1 EHVDVPADVPARLVT
16 ALASGKYDALS
27 GRFLTIADDLER
39 LRHSA
44 GRIDHEQ
51 LFALRVNRLPM
62 PDSASVASRSITN
75 DASGP
80 CGKTL
85 RLECMLPLTIEE
97 AFTAWI
103 DPDAIAQWFVY
114 GADVRWVV
122 KPDIDPQPGGGFHF
136 HVAGAGGAF
145 EFAGHYREITK
156 YSRLEFTWRWRSLPI
171 LDGPGDTTVVVEF
184 EQGEG

>member
-1 EHVDVPADVPARLVT
+1 
-16 ALASGKYDALS
+16 DA
-27 GRFLTIADDLER
+27 T
-39 LRHSA
+39 
-44 GRIDHEQ
+44 
-51 LFALRVNRLPM
+51 
-62 PDSASVASRSITN
+62 
-75 DASGP
+75 GP

-156 YSRLEFTWRWRSLPI
+156 YSRLEFTWRWQSLPI

-184 EQGEG
+184 EQGEGTRVTLIQQHLPDQAALEAHRRGWQRCFDGMVQRRAPSRSIRV